1 MRTGSITVLGKNY
14 PLCFSARVIKN
25 FEEKFDCSIG
35 ELYNVLGQEGKTVE
49 NAFWLLSEM
58 SKAGSRYKELADGE
72 EAPKPLDVDFLFD
85 IFGVD
90 DIANLKNNIFTTI
103 KGGVKREVD
112 AVEDENENEENEKK
126 QKAVPKEEVK

>member
-1 MRTGSITVLGKNY
+1 
-14 PLCFSARVIKN
+14 
-25 FEEKFDCSIG
+25 
-35 ELYNVLGQEGKTVE
+35 
-49 NAFWLLSEM
+49 M

-103 KGGVKREVD
+103 EGGVKREVETE
-112 AVEDENENEENEKK
+112 EDGKDEKK
-126 QKAVPKEEVK
+126 LKTIPKEEVK

>member
-35 ELYNVLGQEGKTVE
+35 ELSSVLAQEGKTLE
-49 NAFWLLSEM
+49 NTFWLLSEM
-58 SKAGSRYKELADGE
+58 SKAGSRYKELIDGK

-85 IFGVD
+85 VFGVD
-90 DIANLKNNIFTTI
+90 DIANLKNNIAVTI
-103 KGGVKREVD
+103 EGGVRREV
-112 AVEDENENEENEKK
+112 ETEGDEESEKK
-126 QKAVPKEEVK
+126 LKAVPREEVK

>member
-1 MRTGSITVLGKNY
+1 MRTGSITILGKNY

-35 ELYNVLGQEGKTVE
+35 ELSSVLAQEGKTLE
-49 NAFWLLSEM
+49 NTFWLLSEM

-85 IFGVD
+85 VFGVD
-90 DIANLKNNIFTTI
+90 DIANLKNNIAVTI
-103 KGGVKREVD
+103 EGGVRREV
-112 AVEDENENEENEKK
+112 ETEGDEESEKK
-126 QKAVPKEEVK
+126 LKAVPKEEAK

>member
-1 MRTGSITVLGKNY
+1 MRTGSITILGKNY

-35 ELYNVLGQEGKTVE
+35 ELYNVLGQEGKTLE
-49 NAFWLLSEM
+49 NTFWLLSEM

-72 EAPKPLDVDFLFD
+72 EAPKPLDIDFLFD
-85 IFGVD
+85 VFGVD
-90 DIANLKNNIFTTI
+90 DIANLKNNIAVTI
-103 KGGVKREVD
+103 EGGVKREVE
-112 AVEDENENEENEKK
+112 AEEDEENEKK

>member
-1 MRTGSITVLGKNY
+1 MKTGSITVLGKNY

-35 ELYNVLGQEGKTVE
+35 ELSIVLAQEGKALE
-49 NAFWLLSEM
+49 NTFWFLSEM

-85 IFGVD
+85 VFGVD
-90 DIANLKNNIFTTI
+90 DIANLKNNIAVPI
-103 KGGVKREVD
+103 EGGVQREVETE
-112 AVEDENENEENEKK
+112 EDEKNEKK
-126 QKAVPKEEVK
+126 LKTVPREEVK

>member
-1 MRTGSITVLGKNY
+1 MKTGSITVLGKNY

-35 ELYNVLGQEGKTVE
+35 ELSIVLAQEGKALE
-49 NAFWLLSEM
+49 NTFWFLSEM

-85 IFGVD
+85 VFGVD
-90 DIANLKNNIFTTI
+90 DIANLKNNIAVTI
-103 KGGVKREVD
+103 EGGVKREVETE
-112 AVEDENENEENEKK
+112 EDEENEKK
-126 QKAVPKEEVK
+126 LKTVPREEVK